1 MFAKLPV
8 TSFQNLGR
16 GPSRTR
22 SAGLLTQ
29 LLNPPLEIF
38 PANHPYRRGY
48 SSGEIR
54 AGQQQGQGQQQKG
67 QGQAGPSNVSGP
79 SNAPSGPARAPG
91 GIKVSKSAAAL
102 PISSQVQVG
111 SVYGKGVALAAMPT
125 LGPVLN
131 GNGFANAN
139 GTVGYRPKGRP
150 QSQELEDDSGSED
163 EANAG
168 IQVSKSVAQERLKA
182 LAQRRGIV
190 THGKQKSVGG
200 LTTVDDHVVPP
211 WALGPQ
217 PPPSTGAY
225 GQLRRQVSD
234 RLPYPEEQPPTPTP
248 IPVGHPYNLPP
259 PAAPSTPRTTRR
271 QMLQTE
277 MSESLRRNLLWERQV
292 SKVNLVG
299 YRASTNGGRNNVLGG
314 LKPLTTTPS
323 MVQLRAKGEA
333 GNVAAG
339 PSNAE
344 RTKSSDRERRGSGG
358 REAEEREERR
368 RLAMARN
375 KSWADDYHFKGW

>member
-1 MFAKLPV
+1 
-8 TSFQNLGR
+8 
-16 GPSRTR
+16 
-22 SAGLLTQ
+22 LLTQ

-54 AGQQQGQGQQQKG
+54 AGQQGQGQQQQQKG
-67 QGQAGPSNVSGP
+67 QASKAAAGP

-91 GIKVSKSAAAL
+91 GIQVSKSAAAL

-111 SVYGKGVALAAMPT
+111 SVYGKGVALAAMHT
-125 LGPVLN
+125 VSAVVN
-131 GNGFANAN
+131 GNGNVNAN
-139 GTVGYRPKGRP
+139 GGGYRPKGRP
-150 QSQELEDDSGSED
+150 QGQELEDDSGSED

-190 THGKQKSVGG
+190 THGKQKSLGG
-200 LTTVDDHVVPP
+200 LTTVDDNVVPP
-211 WALGPQ
+211 WALGGPQ
-217 PPPSTGAY
+217 PPPSTAGAY

-234 RLPYPEEQPPTPTP
+234 RRPYPEEHPPTPTP

-299 YRASTNGGRNNVLGG
+299 YRASTNGGSRNNVLAG

-323 MVQLRAKGEA
+323 MVQLRAKGEVGTA
-333 GNVAAG
+333 AAAG

-344 RTKSSDRERRGSGG
+344 RTKSSDRDRRGSGG
-358 REAEEREERR
+358 GGEAEEREERR
-368 RLAMARN
+368 RLAIARN